1 MDSRTEVIRCGASPE
16 PKNAAEGDCMYAHRR
31 STLIVL
37 TFGLMFSGWTL
48 AAADEQLPKGEEI
61 MDKFVEATGGKAA
74 YQKVH
79 SEIWK
84 GTFELVG
91 KGVKG
96 AATSY
101 RAEPNKTYTII
112 ELEGVGTIEDGTDGQ
127 TSWTRSAMQGPR
139 IKQGDERAASLREA
153 AFNGAV
159 NWRNLYKQAE
169 STGVENVSDQA
180 CYKVVLTPNEGKPET
195 RYFDK
200 KTNLMVK
207 MTTLL
212 PSPMGEVPVEI
223 AISDYKPQ
231 NGLISPHK
239 IDQKALGQE
248 FLITIENIQYNPDIP
263 KDRFD
268 VPADVKSLA
277 EKPAPAAK

>member
-1 MDSRTEVIRCGASPE
+1 MPR
-16 PKNAAEGDCMYAHRR
+16 KNAAEGDWMYAHRR

-248 FLITIENIQYNPDIP
+248 FLITIENIEYNPDIP

>member
-1 MDSRTEVIRCGASPE
+1 
-16 PKNAAEGDCMYAHRR
+16 MYAHRR
-31 STLIVL
+31 STLTVL
-37 TFGLMFSGWTL
+37 AFGLMFSGWTL

-91 KGVKG
+91 RGVKG

-159 NWRNLYKQAE
+159 NWRTLYKQAE
-169 STGVENVSDQA
+169 STGVENITDQA

-248 FLITIENIQYNPDIP
+248 FLITIDTIEFNPDIP

-268 VPADVKSLA
+268 VPADVKALA